1 MDIKNDVKWLKE
13 RKFVTEIG
21 TPSKLNNRNELTNY
35 VTQVGVGVQLDHI
48 ALYAQY
54 LTFEALEDGTFSFT
68 NTGTPTGSVSYSLDN
83 GTTWTA
89 LGAGSST
96 PTITAGS
103 KVLWKGN
110 YKGISYSDYGS
121 FSSTGKF
128 NVLGSVMSLAYE
140 DDFKDKMD
148 LTGADHIFCELF
160 KECSNLIDASN
171 LILPATVLA
180 DNCYNSMFYNCTSL
194 TTTPELPA
202 TIIANGCYLSM
213 FSGCSSLTT
222 TPKLSATT
230 LAWSCYESMF
240 SGCTSLTTAPELPAM
255 TLAGN
260 CYKGMFQNC
269 TSLTTTPGLP
279 AMALA
284 GNCYESMF
292 SGCTSLT
299 TAPELPATTLVDLC
313 YGGMFYNC
321 TSLTTSP
328 KTLPAT
334 TLASNC
340 YNSMFYNCSS
350 LTTAPVLPATI
361 LVNGCYES
369 MFSGCTS
376 LTTAPELPATTLVSS
391 CYLYM
396 FYECSNLNHIKALFT
411 TTPGRSYTADWVVGI
426 SSTGTFIKN
435 TDATWNVTGNNGIPT
450 GWTVETATA

>member
-1 MDIKNDVKWLKE
+1 
-13 RKFVTEIG
+13 
-21 TPSKLNNRNELTNY
+21 
-35 VTQVGVGVQLDHI
+35 
-48 ALYAQY
+48 
-54 LTFEALEDGTFSFT
+54 
-68 NTGTPTGSVSYSLDN
+68 
-83 GTTWTA
+83 
-89 LGAGSST
+89 
-96 PTITAGS
+96 
-103 KVLWKGN
+103 
-110 YKGISYSDYGS
+110 
-121 FSSTGKF
+121 
-128 NVLGSVMSLAYE
+128 MSLAYE

-222 TPKLSATT
+222 TPK
-230 LAWSCYESMF
+230 
-240 SGCTSLTTAPELPAM
+240 
-255 TLAGN
+255 
-260 CYKGMFQNC
+260 
-269 TSLTTTPGLP
+269 
-279 AMALA
+279 
-284 GNCYESMF
+284 
-292 SGCTSLT
+292 
-299 TAPELPATTLVDLC
+299 
-313 YGGMFYNC
+313 
-321 TSLTTSP
+321 
-328 KTLPAT
+328 LPAT

-435 TDATWNVTGNNGIPT
+435 TDATWTVTGNNGIPT